1 MRNVGVDIVKSIAI
15 MCVVGVHFFLNTK
28 FYTVDLDNL
37 NLFIQTIFQQIF
49 LVCIPLFLIS
59 TGYLN
64 NNIDVSKKY
73 FKKIIP
79 IIIIYILYSVP
90 ALIYRAYIN
99 EIESDILTWISLI
112 FKFKGNRY
120 AWYIDLYIGLFLLM
134 PFLNR
139 MYNTLEKR
147 EKKNLII
154 ILILLTSMVSIING
168 KFKIISLPSYWSSIY
183 PLTYFFIGK
192 YIKDFEPKIEINK
205 NILYLVLIILLQAI
219 IEYFAAKNER
229 YTHYLTDYTSI
240 FRVIEGYL
248 IFVLFYKIDLK
259 NEFFKK
265 HIINI
270 STLTLDIYLASFL
283 TDRLVYKEILKGY
296 NFTQE
301 KFLYIM
307 LPLIFCSFIL
317 AYLIANLRKKFIKI
331 R

>member
-1 MRNVGVDIVKSIAI
+1 VRNVGVDIVKSIAI

-139 MYNTLEKR
+139 MYTTLDDK
-147 EKKNLII
+147 EKK
-154 ILILLTSMVSIING
+154 ILLVVLIFMTSLIPLING
-168 KFKIISLPSYWSSIY
+168 KFGFLALPSYWSSIY
-183 PLTYFFIGK
+183 PLTYFFLGK
-192 YIKDFEPKIEINK
+192 YLKDFNPNIKLFK
-205 NILYLVLIILLQAI
+205 NILYLVLIILIQAL
-219 IEYFAAKNER
+219 IEYISADNGK
-229 YTHYLTDYTSI
+229 YIHYLTDYTSL
-240 FRVIEGYL
+240 FRLIEGYL
-248 IFVLFYKIDLK
+248 AFSLLSRFNIK
-259 NEFFKK
+259 NKF
-265 HIINI
+265 IRGQITNI
-270 STLTLDIYLASFL
+270 SSLTLDIYLASFL
-283 TDRLVYKEILKGY
+283 TDRIVYKEILK
-296 NFTQE
+296 NCSVTQE
-301 KFLYIM
+301 KWLIM
-307 LPLIFCSFIL
+307 IIPAVFISFTL
-317 AYLIANLRKKFIKI
+317 AYIIANIRKKLIKV